1 MGRCETASRRG
12 DRGEPDS
19 RSSCLSWCSSW
30 RCCRGC
36 LGPAPDDDTAR
47 QELSSTIARGLAD
60 QVALGPDIG
69 ADYSGLR
76 AVLVLVDGSTV
87 LEQYYGCSRDDA
99 HDLQSVTKSVLATL
113 VGIAV
118 GEGSLRLDDRL
129 ATLLPAYAGSMTR
142 ATARATLR
150 QVLTMTAGFPDRF
163 EGLDSEFVH
172 SRDWVRDILVSA
184 DSPPGE
190 RFVYANESAHL
201 VSAILEEATGEPVL
215 AYARSRLFEP
225 LGIVTEPASTSA
237 FRPGRLAGYARS
249 GVAWPV
255 DPQGHATGYSWLRL
269 RPADLARIGQLYLD
283 EGRWDGRQVVPA
295 DWVRA
300 ATVNASEL
308 PVRSANG
315 QGLRLPVVGAHG
327 AARGGVRRP
336 GVRRPGG
343 RGGALA
349 APGRGHRRGPRLPG
363 RDRPGRVDVADDV
376 VRRVGGRASGARGTP
391 DLTRPRGTDDPPHDP
406 DGSSVAP

>member
-1 MGRCETASRRG
+1 MPVLVLVLTL
-12 DRGEPDS
+12 
-19 RSSCLSWCSSW
+19 LS
-30 RCCRGC
+30 GC

-76 AVLVLVDGSTV
+76 AVIVLVDGATV

-142 ATARATLR
+142 ATSRATLR

-172 SRDWVRDILVSA
+172 SRDWVREILASA

-269 RPADLARIGQLYLD
+269 RPTDLARIGQLYLD

-295 DWVRA
+295 AWVRA

-315 QGLRLPVVGAHG
+315 RGYGYLWWVRTVQREAAYAALGYGGQVVEVVPSLRLVVVTAVDLDYQD
-327 AARGGVRRP
+327 ATDQGVSTSLMTSF
-336 GVRRPGG
+336 VES
-343 RGGALA
+343 
-349 APGRGHRRGPRLPG
+349 
-363 RDRPGRVDVADDV
+363 V
-376 VRRVGGRASGARGTP
+376 
-391 DLTRPRGTDDPPHDP
+391 
-406 DGSSVAP
+406 VAPAVRAAHLT